1 MTNAPPFE
9 SFARRS
15 PPVTHVFVYGTLRR
29 GGANDITRLAPAP
42 VFVGTAHVAGTLYD
56 LGAYPGVV
64 LGGAGRVH
72 GEVYAIVPALER
84 RLDKIEGL
92 YPAQGDEYFKRVVD
106 VTVQRAEGGAV
117 DLRCIVYEYNP
128 RYLRGAA
135 VLIGGDWLAA
145 A

>member
-1 MTNAPPFE
+1 MNTVHAFLYAVPMNWDDVRVFLAI
-9 SFARRS
+9 AR
-15 PPVTHVFVYGTLRR
+15 
-29 GGANDITRLAPAP
+29 TR
-42 VFVGTAHVAGTLYD
+42 T
-56 LGAYPGVV
+56 

-128 RYLRGAA
+128 RYLRGAG